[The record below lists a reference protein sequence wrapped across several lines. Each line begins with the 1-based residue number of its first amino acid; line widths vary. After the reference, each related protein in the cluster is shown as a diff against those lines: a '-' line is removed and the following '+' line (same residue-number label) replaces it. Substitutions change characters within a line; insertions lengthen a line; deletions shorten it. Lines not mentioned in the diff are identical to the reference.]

1 MSLTVADFDYDLP
14 AHLIAQQ
21 PLPNRTASRL
31 MVVDQSQDMIHHHSF
46 TDILSFIHSNDILVL
61 NNTKVIPA
69 RLFGQKATGGK
80 IECLVERV
88 VNDHEVLVHLKSSKS
103 PKPGAQ
109 LIFEDVIRMEMLGR
123 EGELFRLKLLNDESV
138 FRLLDQHGHMPLP
151 PYIERADTLNDRDRY
166 QTVFGHREG
175 AVAAPTA
182 SLHFDETLL
191 ARIRDQGTAIVEV
204 TLHVGAGTFQP
215 VRVDEI
221 TDHQM
226 HQEWI
231 DVPLEAVERI
241 QAAKANGGR
250 VIAIGTTVM
259 RALESAALNGTLAP
273 YCGETDIFIYPG
285 FKFKAVDVLLTNFHL
300 PKSTLLMLVAAL
312 GGYNLIMQAYQAA
325 VAAEYRFFSYGDAM
339 LIL

>member
-1 MSLTVADFDYDLP
+1 MPYTVADFDYNLP
-14 AHLIAQQ
+14 SELIAQA
-21 PLPNRTASRL
+21 PLANRTASRL
-31 MVVDQSQDMIHHHSF
+31 MVVDKAASTVAHQQF
-46 TDILSFIHSNDILVL
+46 TDIVEFIQPEDILVL

-69 RLFGQKATGGK
+69 RLFGQKETGGK

-103 PKPGAQ
+103 PKPGAK
-109 LIFEDVIRMEMLGR
+109 LIFEGVIKMEMVAR
-123 EGELFRLKLLNDESV
+123 EGDLFRLKVLNDESV
-138 FRLLDQHGHMPLP
+138 FNLLDQHGHMPLP
-151 PYIERADTLNDRDRY
+151 PYIERADTISDRERY
-166 QTVFGHREG
+166 QTVFGHKEG

-182 SLHFDETLL
+182 SLHFDEAMLD
-191 ARIRDQGTAIVEV
+191 RIRAQGTEIVEV

-231 DVPLEAVERI
+231 DVPAEVVVRI
-241 QAAKANGGR
+241 EAAKARGGR

-259 RALESAALNGTLAP
+259 RALESAAVNGTLKP

-285 FKFKAVDVLLTNFHL
+285 FEFHAVDVLLTNFHL

-312 GGYNLIMQAYQAA
+312 GGYKLITQAYQAA
-325 VAAEYRFFSYGDAM
+325 VEAEYRFFSYGDAM
-339 LIL
+339 LIM